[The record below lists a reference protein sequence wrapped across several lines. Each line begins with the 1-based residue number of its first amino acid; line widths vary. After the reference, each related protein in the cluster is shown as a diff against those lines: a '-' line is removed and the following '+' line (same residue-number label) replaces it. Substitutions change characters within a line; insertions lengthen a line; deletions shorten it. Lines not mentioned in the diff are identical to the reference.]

1 MKGCTERCKARRKL
15 IVGSNASSNNN
26 TVKKIKLT
34 LLQKKCMYS
43 LPSINLKID
52 SGVTHH
58 FQNNCSMN
66 LTQQPTFNYNT
77 EALVIFHNRASMV
90 SSTTT
95 NIPINS
101 LPPSDTKYHGF
112 NHI

>member
-1 MKGCTERCKARRKL
+1 M
-15 IVGSNASSNNN
+15 
-26 TVKKIKLT
+26 

-58 FQNNCSMN
+58 FQNNCSMS

-77 EALVIFHNRASMV
+77 EALVILTNRASMV

-95 NIPINS
+95 NIPINY